1 MKNDTKR
8 IKKTKLNI
16 ISNVFIMV
24 VRIVMLFL
32 VRIIFIK
39 TLGKTYLG
47 LDSLFTNLLSVLSI
61 ADLGITSAVN
71 FVLYKP
77 LSENDTKKV
86 SSIMTYYKK
95 MYMYMGSILLIVGII
110 LTFFLP
116 FIVKENIENLYLIYF
131 MYLFNTVSTYFISY
145 KESLIVADQNRYKLT
160 VINFSF
166 YMLLYCLRILALLY
180 TKNFIIYV
188 LILDVV
194 TLLQRVLIN
203 RYVTT
208 HYKEIDFNSKKEIS
222 KEEKDNIITRIKAMF
237 VHKIGS
243 FVINGTDSVVISA
256 TAGLGVAVV
265 GIYTNYLSIITT
277 ASTLFEQ
284 VYKGITSSFGDLAAQ
299 ENEKTQENVFNIIG
313 FIGFIMYG
321 LTSVGL
327 YFLLTPLIKMCFGE
341 QFIVSKIIV
350 IFMICNFYFSGII
363 ASIDMIKEAT
373 GEYIVDKYIPL
384 IQSSINLV
392 VSIILANF
400 IGLLGVVLGTTVSYV
415 TVSLWNRPY
424 IAYKYIFKSSKK
436 HFIIE
441 QLKYILTVVLAII
454 IIDFISNYI
463 VINND
468 ILSFL
473 VTGIICVIIFIILTI
488 IIFYKDEEFK
498 FVKNETLK
506 IIKKK

>member
-16 ISNVFIMV
+16 VSNVFIMI
-24 VRIVMLFL
+24 VRIVLLFI
-32 VRIIFIK
+32 VRIVFIR

-77 LSENDTKKV
+77 LSENNTKKV

-95 MYMYMGSILLIVGII
+95 MYMYMGSILLVVGLI
-110 LTFFLP
+110 LTLFLP
-116 FIVKENIENLYLIYF
+116 FIVKENINNLYLIYF

-145 KESLIVADQNRYKLT
+145 KESLIVADQNRYKLSL
-160 VINFSF
+160 INFSF
-166 YMLLYCLRILALLY
+166 YVTLYGLRIVALLY
-180 TKNFIIYV
+180 TKNFLVYV
-188 LILDVV
+188 LLLDVI
-194 TLLQRVLIN
+194 TLIQRVLIN
-203 RYVTT
+203 RYVTF
-208 HYKEIDFNSKKEIS
+208 HYKEIDFNSKNELE
-222 KEEKDNIITRIKAMF
+222 KEEKENILTRIKAMF

-265 GIYTNYLSIITT
+265 GIYTNYLSIIMT
-277 ASTLFEQ
+277 ASSLFEQ

-313 FIGFIMYG
+313 FIGYLMYG
-321 LTSVGL
+321 LTSVGF
-327 YFLLTPLIKMCFGE
+327 YFLLSPLIKMCFGE
-341 QFIVSKIIV
+341 QFVISNIIV

-373 GEYIVDKYIPL
+373 GEYVVDKYVPL
-384 IQSSINLV
+384 IQSIINLV
-392 VSIILANF
+392 VSIVLAKF

-424 IAYKYIFKSSKK
+424 IAYKYIFKSSKR

-441 QLKYILTVVLAII
+441 QLKYILTLILVIFVV
-454 IIDFISNYI
+454 DFILQFI
-463 VINND
+463 IINND

-473 VTGIICVIIFIILTI
+473 ATGIICVFVFMVFTVIVF
-488 IIFYKDEEFK
+488 FRDEEFK
-498 FVKNETLK
+498 FIKNEIFKVLK
-506 IIKKK
+506 K